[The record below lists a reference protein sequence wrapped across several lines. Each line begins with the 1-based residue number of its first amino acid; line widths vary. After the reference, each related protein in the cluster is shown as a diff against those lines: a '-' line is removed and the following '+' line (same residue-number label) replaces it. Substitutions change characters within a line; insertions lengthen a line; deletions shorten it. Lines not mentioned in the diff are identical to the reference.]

1 MARPKYC
8 LHYLCMI
15 IGVVFWGCSGSNPT
29 SDEGPSDTEILNSKR
44 FPLSIGNHW
53 EYKGKTEDT
62 IISKIDTTITS
73 FDFKTIWDIV
83 SKDTVFGVESFK
95 MAITEYYLSGPDSG
109 KVSNGYDW
117 YTMRGDTLK
126 AVACLSTSSILM
138 GQLYK
143 ITHPANDIVE
153 WNVNILVFPLTI
165 GKRWILSPDLDFL
178 GEKNVVSEESVSLP
192 NIGKIKAFRIIRTLD
207 FTSIYDDSYENYNDV
222 QLYSS
227 IGLIQVNRDDV
238 MQYNSDNFV
247 KNDKIIKKEIH
258 KIEYDLVS
266 YKLH

>member
-1 MARPKYC
+1 MIRPKFCC
-8 LHYLCMI
+8 LFLCVI
-15 IGVVFWGCSGSNPT
+15 IGIMFWGCSKSSPT
-29 SDEGPSDTEILNSKR
+29 GDEGLTDTEKLNSKR

-62 IISKIDTTITS
+62 IISNIDTTITS
-73 FDFKTIWDIV
+73 FDFKTIWDV
-83 SKDTVFGVESFK
+83 ASKDIVFGVESFK

-109 KVSNGYDW
+109 KVSIGYDW
-117 YTMRGDTLK
+117 YATRGDTLK
-126 AVACLSTSSILM
+126 AVANLNTVNLM

-143 ITHPANDIVE
+143 ITHPANDIDE

-165 GKRWILSPDLDFL
+165 GKRWLFAPDLDI
-178 GEKNVVSEESVSLP
+178 GEKNVVSEESVNLP

-207 FTSIYDDSYENYNDV
+207 NYSNYDDSDWNYNDV
-222 QLYSS
+222 QLYSF

-238 MQYNSDNFV
+238 MQYNSDNYV

-258 KIEYDLVS
+258 KIEYALVS
-266 YKLH
+266 YKLQ